1 MFSRFGVFVYNHREL
16 SFRIFPK
23 SQVDVLKDYEQKKAT
38 KKFAEYWKDRGYEK
52 AAEPIV

>member
-1 MFSRFGVFVYNHREL
+1 M
-16 SFRIFPK
+16 
-23 SQVDVLKDYEQKKAT
+23 KDHEQKKAA